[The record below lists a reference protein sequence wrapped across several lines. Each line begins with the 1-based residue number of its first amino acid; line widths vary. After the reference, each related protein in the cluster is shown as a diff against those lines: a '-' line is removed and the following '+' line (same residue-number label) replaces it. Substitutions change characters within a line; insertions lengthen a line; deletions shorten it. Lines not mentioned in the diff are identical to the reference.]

1 MKNQSMVQT
10 QIKWPKLIFI
20 FWLFCL
26 FLHASINAFG
36 QNPVISFTKEGEKT
50 HEMMSQETKRQL
62 LECKNMLNFPESVER
77 FYAGKSYQLA
87 WVAKSNHNRQLAPA
101 MLILDCV
108 KQYGLTRDNFHGNN
122 LLYKQIEI
130 FAQEPEMLS
139 GSQRA
144 IFDVLMTDAMLTFMN
159 YLHYGQFNA
168 SLTPLVVDQG
178 KLGDFNAVDKLYTLM
193 ESKDFYND
201 IASVQPLSKEY
212 DELQKYMHLVR
223 GQYLEDSYEFPE
235 KSVRKMTIN
244 MERLRWSD
252 AKPGPAL
259 SINIPAQT
267 AKLHILHSVKEFKVI
282 VGKPSSPTPTL
293 ISRITHFTTAPEWK
307 VPYNIFV
314 NELLPKAI
322 RDRDYLENNHFA
334 IYDAKGNYINI
345 NQKKLAYIKAHP
357 KSYSA
362 RQASGCENAMGRLV
376 FRFQNPYQV
385 FLHDTP
391 QPKLFLSKNRALSHG
406 CIRVENIET
415 LAAMILTADDS
426 RSKIP
431 MMRKAIAGYQ
441 KKNFVL
447 ITPLPI
453 SVDYITCVM
462 SDSQLVIFEDIYAQ
476 DRALEMA
483 MYGYERLLAS
493 DLKISLKAVSI
504 LP

>member
-1 MKNQSMVQT
+1 MVQPR
-10 QIKWPKLIFI
+10 IKWPKLKFI
-20 FWLFCL
+20 IWLFCL
-26 FLHASINAFG
+26 LLHTSINAFG
-36 QNPVISFTKEGEKT
+36 QNPVISFTKEGEKV
-50 HEMMSQETKRQL
+50 HEVMSQETKRQL
-62 LECKNMLNFPESVER
+62 LECKDMLNFPKSVER
-77 FYAGKSYQLA
+77 FYAGRLYQLA

-108 KQYGLTRDNFHGNN
+108 KQYGLTMDNFHGNN

-159 YLHYGQFNA
+159 YLHYGQFNPT
-168 SLTPLVVDQG
+168 LTPLAVDEG
-178 KLGDFNAVDKLYTLM
+178 KLGDFNAVHKLYTLM
-193 ESKDFYND
+193 ESRDFYND

-212 DELQKYMHLVR
+212 DELQEYMHLVR

-244 MERLRWSD
+244 MERLRWSN

-259 SINIPAQT
+259 TINIPAEI
-267 AKLHILHSVKEFKVI
+267 AKLHLPKSVIEFKVI

-293 ISRITHFTTAPEWK
+293 ISTITHFTTAPEWK
-307 VPYNIFV
+307 VPSNIFV
-314 NELLPKAI
+314 NEILPKAI
-322 RDRDYLENNHFA
+322 RDKDYLENNHFA
-334 IYDAKGNYINI
+334 IYDVKGNYVNI
-345 NQKKLAYIKAHP
+345 SRQKLAYIKAHP

-362 RQASGCENAMGRLV
+362 RQASGCDNAMGKLV
-376 FRFQNPYQV
+376 FRFENPYQV
-385 FLHDTP
+385 FLHGTP
-391 QPKLFLSKNRALSHG
+391 LPKLFLSKHRALSHG
-406 CIRVENIET
+406 CIRIANVET
-415 LAAMILTADDS
+415 LAEMILIADGS
-426 RSKIP
+426 KNKIP

-447 ITPLPI
+447 KTPLPI
-453 SVDYITCVM
+453 TIDYITCAM

-493 DLKISLKAVSI
+493 DLKISLKAVST